1 MKVITVIPARFGSS
15 RFPGK
20 PLADILGKPM
30 IQHVY
35 EQVKKAK
42 KIDEVV
48 IATDHKDI
56 MKRVEQFGGTAV
68 MTRQDHE
75 SGSDRIA
82 EVAEKV
88 DGDIFLNVQGD
99 EPLIHP
105 ELIDEIIN
113 LSKENPQHV
122 ITAKTKLESVEEVNN
137 PNVVK
142 VVTSSNN
149 DALYFSRSPIP
160 YKRNEISINYFKHLG
175 IYCYPKGIL
184 KSYVGL
190 PKSMLEKAESLEQL
204 RLLENGYKLKVL
216 KTSYD
221 AVGVDTP
228 EDIKKVESLMEERN
242 YDKRS

>member
-1 MKVITVIPARFGSS
+1 MRVVCVIPARYGST

-20 PLADILGKPM
+20 PLALINGKPM

-42 KIDEVV
+42 TIDEVV
-48 IATDHKDI
+48 IATDYEDI
-56 MKRVEQFGGTAV
+56 IKKADQFGGIAI
-68 MTRQDHE
+68 MTRNDHE

-105 ELIDEIIN
+105 ELIDEIIA

-160 YKRNEISINYFKHLG
+160 YKRNEININYFKHLG
-175 IYCYPKGIL
+175 IYCYPKDIL

-190 PKSMLEKAESLEQL
+190 PKSMLEKVESLEQL

-216 KTSYD
+216 ETSYD